1 MKTKRRVLLIE
12 DNANN
17 RYLASFI
24 LEQAGLEVLVAK
36 DGRSG
41 VEMARDVRPD
51 LILMDIQ
58 MPEMDGYEAA
68 RVLLG
73 DRETKDIPIVAATS
87 FAMPGDR
94 ARAMGMGFADY
105 IEKPFDPDDFSQ
117 RILRLVPRTPDEP
130 T

>member
-1 MKTKRRVLLIE
+1 MKRRVLLIE
-12 DNANN
+12 DNENN

-24 LEQAGLEVLVAK
+24 LEHAGLEVLVARNGK
-36 DGRSG
+36 SG
-41 VEMARDVRPD
+41 VEQARAEHPD

-73 DRETKDIPIVAATS
+73 DEATRSIPLVAATS

-94 ARAMGMGFADY
+94 EKAMNMGFADY
-105 IEKPFDPDDFSQ
+105 IEKPFDPDTFAE
-117 RILRLVPRTPDEP
+117 RILRVLTGTPP
-130 T
+130 HSP

>member
-1 MKTKRRVLLIE
+1 MNAKRRVLLIE

-17 RYLASFI
+17 RYLAGFI

-41 VEMARDVRPD
+41 VEMARDALPD

-73 DRETKDIPIVAATS
+73 DAGTRNIPIVAATS

-105 IEKPFDPDDFSQ
+105 IEKPFDPDDFSR
-117 RILRLVPRTPDEP
+117 RILRLLRPTGETPP
-130 T
+130 